1 MSETDSAL
9 PRGVSLRNGFAAGT
23 LTFVLG
29 YLVTYVWQSGT
40 IRDSLQG
47 YNAVIEFFGGDPI
60 PAWQAVGWLFYNAHF
75 VAVTYP
81 TFGGGRVSMNLIAD
95 GNAPT
100 LLYVVPP
107 VLLLVAGFALAR
119 SAGVRDFDTGAIA
132 GASLVVGYLVFA
144 VLGLVAF
151 RYTAAGSTMHPEY
164 SVGVLLA
171 GLFYPVVFGGI
182 GGAIGATT
190 AT

>member
-1 MSETDSAL
+1 MSETESSL
-9 PRGVSLRNGFAAGT
+9 PPEVSIRDGFAAGA
-23 LTFVLG
+23 LTFALG

-40 IRDSLQG
+40 IRDSIQG

-81 TFGGGRVSMNLIAD
+81 TLGGGRVSMNLIAD

-100 LLYVVPP
+100 LLYLLPP
-107 VLLLVAGFALAR
+107 VVLVAVGFVLAR
-119 SAGVRDFDTGAIA
+119 SAGARDLDSGAIA
-132 GASLVVGYLVFA
+132 GASLVLGYVVFA

-151 RYTAAGSTMHPEY
+151 RYSAAGSTMHPEY

-171 GLFYPVVFGGI
+171 GVFHPVVFGGI
-182 GGAIGATT
+182 GGALGAST